1 MRRRAVILAAFVV
14 LLPAG
19 SSEAGSYFP
28 PPGDCCPQW
37 SPHGTQFVFTGN
49 RGQGNVVG
57 VVSLSGGAEHFVPGI
72 PIGVRS
78 PDWTHVAY
86 TKDVANVGWL
96 AASAVDGSGEHLL
109 AKNGRNPAWS
119 PDSSRIAFDTLD
131 DSVQVVRADGSG
143 LVTVA
148 PPLSEGPAWSPDG
161 KRIAYVA
168 GTKHVGGIA
177 WTDIRVVASDGT
189 GPVVEL
195 TPGNAST
202 VSDPVWAPSGG
213 RIAFWIG
220 AGMTTAKLA
229 VTRLGGP
236 TKLYAIAGPN
246 SGWPPT
252 WRGSTV
258 YADATGGMVG
268 IDVVTGNR
276 TQLKGI
282 RLGVFS
288 PQGTQVAWP
297 AGGECRDRVG
307 IYVADA
313 DGSNQRRVTNSC
325 RVVGTAGPDVLHGS
339 FSQVVLGLGG
349 NDTLYADD
357 TYYFFDGDSLY
368 GGPGNDHLIGGFG
381 QDILNGGPGN
391 DVITGGGSA
400 DTITG
405 GPGHDR
411 IDGGG
416 GGDTIYAKDGERDIV
431 DCGKN
436 GYGKA
441 GRDTVYADKID
452 VISNCEI
459 VHRS

>member
-1 MRRRAVILAAFVV
+1 MRRAVVLAAFVV
-14 LLPAG
+14 LLLAG

-37 SPHGTQFVFTGN
+37 SPHGTQLVFTDN

-57 VVSLSGGAEHFVPGI
+57 VVSLSGGPEHFVPGI

-86 TKDVANVGWL
+86 TKDVGWL

-109 AKNGRNPAWS
+109 GKGGHDPAWS
-119 PDSSRIAFDTLD
+119 PDSSRIAFVASDGSLD
-131 DSVQVVRADGSG
+131 VIRADGTG

-148 PPLSEGPAWSPDG
+148 SHASGPSWSADG
-161 KRIAYVA
+161 KQLAYVT
-168 GTKHVGGIA
+168 GTH
-177 WTDIRVVASDGT
+177 IRVVASDGS
-189 GPVVEL
+189 GPMIEV
-195 TPGNAST
+195 TPGNASP
-202 VSDPVWAPSGG
+202 VSDPVWAPTGD

-258 YADATGGMVG
+258 YADAAGGMVG
-268 IDVVTGNR
+268 IDVVTGKQS
-276 TQLKGI
+276 QLKGV

-307 IYVADA
+307 IYVASA
-313 DGSNQRRVTNSC
+313 NGSNQRRVTNSC

-368 GGPGNDHLIGGFG
+368 GGPGNDRLIGGSG
-381 QDILNGGPGN
+381 QDILNGGPGD
-391 DVITGGGSA
+391 DVISGGGSA
-400 DTITG
+400 DIITG
-405 GPGHDR
+405 GPGHDT

-416 GGDTIYAKDGERDIV
+416 GGDTIYARDGQRDVIN
-431 DCGKN
+431 CGPN

-441 GRDTVYADKID
+441 GRDTVYADRID
-452 VISNCEI
+452 VVSNCEI